1 MSKKEDYATLAAQI
15 KEGMDVDTST
25 GLITEKPNLTRPL
38 WVTTLPS
45 DVTEEDVTRVQ
56 AASVRY
62 IKGSIAAHQDL
73 AASALLANDQLQQVK
88 TNTTFGSRL
97 ISVAST
103 RSRIFNSGPVK
114 EGAAPEK
121 VEIVGHT
128 VVSVNNPTSMKASLK
143 AAQQHIAAVL
153 SKELA

>member
-1 MSKKEDYATLAAQI
+1 MSKKEDYAILAAQI
-15 KEGMDVDTST
+15 KEGMDVDTSS
-25 GLITEKPNLTRPL
+25 GLITEKTNLPKPL

-73 AASALLANDQLQQVK
+73 AATALLANEQLQQVK
-88 TNTTFGSRL
+88 TNTTFGSRQV
-97 ISVAST
+97 SVAST
-103 RSRIFNSGPVK
+103 RSRTFNSGPVK
-114 EGAAPEK
+114 DGGVPER

-128 VVSVNNPTSMKASLK
+128 VVSVNNPTSMKAALK

-153 SKELA
+153 TKELA